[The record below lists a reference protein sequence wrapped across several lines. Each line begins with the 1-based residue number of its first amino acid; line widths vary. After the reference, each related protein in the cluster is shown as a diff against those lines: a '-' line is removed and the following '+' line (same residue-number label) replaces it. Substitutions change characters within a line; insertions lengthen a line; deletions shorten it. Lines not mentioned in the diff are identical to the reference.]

1 MQESQKFPAL
11 PPAPSEG
18 LSVPGY
24 YVAAPPQQQVADDQ
38 QPTVPLTHYI
48 WLLRRQA
55 WKIAAFVVTCMLA
68 TLVVSERLP
77 RIYESIVTVDVD
89 RSAPTEIMGQGSERS
104 SGADDADLFLATQ
117 VKIIQ
122 SDAVVRPV
130 AERYNLLEHE
140 NAFAGLTPQ
149 EIQRKRQAPMALSQ
163 LTVKRPPSTYLL
175 LISYRSPDPQL
186 AADVANA
193 VANSYLAHTYNIRIR
208 SSASMSSF
216 MEKQLDELKAKMELS
231 AQALSQFE
239 KQMNVI
245 NPDEKTSILSA
256 RLLQLNTEYTTAEAD
271 RVRKEAAYNS
281 MKSGSLEAAQV
292 SSQGE
297 SLGAVTQRLNEA
309 KEHFAE
315 IKTTFGANHPEYR
328 KAASQLAEVQEQ
340 FDDMRRNIAARVEV
354 DYKQALNRE
363 QMLRQEVTAT
373 KAEYDNLNSRSF
385 EYQQLKREAET
396 DKTLYDELVKK
407 IHEADINAGFQN
419 NNIRI
424 ADMARPTQHPVFPR
438 VELNLLVAFLLSGL
452 LAVGGAVLADS
463 MDTSVRD
470 PEETSRYL
478 GTDVIGV
485 LPAVQKSEQLIKAPT
500 TEAGAMVLSAA
511 AAAPAT
517 TNGDGIN
524 PATDYRKSY
533 YRTISGFGEAIRT
546 LRNTI
551 ALADIH
557 SRLRSIVVTS
567 ASPAEGKTTVAVHL
581 AVASAMQGTK
591 TLLVDGDLR
600 RPSVHGKFGLSPE
613 VGFNEVLTGKAEW
626 RDVIIQPEGRPNL
639 SLLPAGRTSHRAAD
653 LVGPRMAELLD
664 EFANEF
670 DLVIFDSPPL
680 LGFAETLQ
688 MATAADGVLVIARA
702 GETRRKAV
710 ASVLG
715 VLKRIQANV
724 IGVVLNQVKRDTTA
738 EGYYY
743 YGYYYRTGY
752 YYNYRNREAD

>member
-11 PPAPSEG
+11 PPAPSEN
-18 LSVPGY
+18 LPVPGY
-24 YVAAPPQQQVADDQ
+24 YMAAQAPPQGVDEQG
-38 QPTVPLTHYI
+38 PTVPLSHYI

-55 WKIAAFVVTCMLA
+55 WKIIAFVITCMLA

-77 RIYESIVTVDVD
+77 RIYESTVTVDVD
-89 RSAPTEIMGQGSERS
+89 RESPAEVIGEGSERP
-104 SGADDADLFLATQ
+104 SGVEDADLFLATQ

-130 AERYNLLEHE
+130 AEKYGLFEHE
-140 NAFAGLTPQ
+140 NAGVPAE
-149 EIQRKRQAPMALSQ
+149 EIQRKRQSPMELSK
-163 LTVKRPPSTYLL
+163 LSVKRPPSTYLL
-175 LISYRSPDPQL
+175 LISYRSADPQL

-193 VANSYLAHTYNIRIR
+193 VANSYLAHAYTIRFR
-208 SSASMSSF
+208 SSESLSLF
-216 MEKQLDELKAKMELS
+216 MEKQIDELKAKMERS
-231 AQALSQFE
+231 GQALNQFE
-239 KQMNVI
+239 KELGVV
-245 NPDEKTSILSA
+245 NPEEKTNILSS
-256 RLLQLNTEYTTAEAD
+256 RLLQLNTEYTNAEAD

-281 MKSGSLEAAQV
+281 MKSGTLEAAQV

-297 SLGAVTQRLNEA
+297 ALVMLTQRLNEA

-315 IKTTFGANHPEYR
+315 VKTTFGANHPEYR
-328 KAASQLAEVQEQ
+328 KAESQLAAVQGQ
-340 FDDMRRNIAARVEV
+340 FDDMRRNIAGRIEV
-354 DYKQALNRE
+354 DYNQALNRE
-363 QMLRQEVTAT
+363 QMLRQEVGTT
-373 KAEYDNLNSRSF
+373 KAEYDKINSRQF
-385 EYQQLKREAET
+385 EYQQLKREADT
-396 DKTLYDELVKK
+396 DKTLYEELVKK

-424 ADMARPTQHPVFPR
+424 ADIARPSQNPVFPR
-438 VELNLLVAFLLSGL
+438 VGLNLLVSFLLAGL

-470 PEETSRYL
+470 PEEAGRYL

-485 LPAVQKSEQLIKAPT
+485 LPAVQKSEQMISAPT
-500 TEAGAMVLSAA
+500 ADNAGVAL
-511 AAAPAT
+511 AT
-517 TNGDGIN
+517 SKSTANGDGKQS
-524 PATDYRKSY
+524 PDTDYRKSY

-551 ALADIH
+551 ALADIN
-557 SRLRSIVVTS
+557 SRIRSILITS
-567 ASPAEGKTTVAVHL
+567 ASPSEGKTTVAVHL

-613 VGFNEVLTGKAEW
+613 VGFNEVLTGKSDW
-626 RDVIIQPEGRPNL
+626 RDVVLQLEGRPNL
-639 SLLPAGRTSHRAAD
+639 HLLPAGKTSHRAAD
-653 LVGPRMAELLD
+653 LVGPRMSELLD
-664 EFANEF
+664 EFASEY
-670 DLVIFDSPPL
+670 DLVVFDSPPL

-752 YYNYRNREAD
+752 YYNYRNREAE

>member
-11 PPAPSEG
+11 PPGSAENLP
-18 LSVPGY
+18 VPGY
-24 YVAAPPQQQVADDQ
+24 YMAAQPQPQGVDDQ
-38 QPTVPLTHYI
+38 APAIPLSHYL
-48 WLLRRQA
+48 WLLRRQV
-55 WKIAAFVVTCMLA
+55 WKIAAFVVTCLLA

-77 RIYESIVTVDVD
+77 RIYESTVTVDVD
-89 RSAPTEIMGQGSERS
+89 REAPTQIIGAGSERTGGS
-104 SGADDADLFLATQ
+104 EDADVFLATQ
-117 VKIIQ
+117 VKLIQ

-130 AERYNLLEHE
+130 AERYTLLERE
-140 NAFAGLTPQ
+140 DGLAGLTPQ

-163 LTVKRPPSTYLL
+163 LSVKRPPSTYLL
-175 LISYRSPDPQL
+175 LISYRSTDPQL

-193 VANSYLAHTYNIRIR
+193 VANSYLAHTYDIRIR
-208 SSASMSSF
+208 SSANMSTF

-231 AQALSQFE
+231 GQALNQFE
-239 KQMNVI
+239 KGLSVI
-245 NPDEKTSILSA
+245 NPEEKTGILSA

-281 MKSGSLEAAQV
+281 MKSGSIEAAQV

-297 SLGAVTQRLNEA
+297 SLVNLTQRLNEA
-309 KEHFAE
+309 KEHFAQV
-315 IKTTFGANHPEYR
+315 KTTFGANHPEYR

-340 FDDMRRNIAARVEV
+340 FDDMRRNIAGRIEV

-373 KAEYDNLNSRSF
+373 KAEYDKLNSRSY

-424 ADMARPTQHPVFPR
+424 ADMARPSQHPVFPR
-438 VELNLLVAFLLSGL
+438 IGLNLMVAFLLSGL

-485 LPAVQKSEQLIKAPT
+485 LPAVQKSEQLIQAPLT
-500 TEAGAMVLSAA
+500 DTAAVELAA
-511 AAAPAT
+511 ATPAPK
-517 TNGDGIN
+517 NGDGYGS
-524 PATDYRKSY
+524 TDYRKSY

-567 ASPAEGKTTVAVHL
+567 ASPSEGKTTVAVHL

-600 RPSVHGKFGLSPE
+600 RPAVHGKFGLSPE

-626 RDVIIQPEGRPNL
+626 RDVLIQPEGRPNL
-639 SLLPAGRTSHRAAD
+639 SLLPSGKTSHRAAD
-653 LVGPRMAELLD
+653 LVGPRIAELLD
-664 EFANEF
+664 DFSSEF

-680 LGFAETLQ
+680 LGFAESLQ

-710 ASVLG
+710 SSVLG